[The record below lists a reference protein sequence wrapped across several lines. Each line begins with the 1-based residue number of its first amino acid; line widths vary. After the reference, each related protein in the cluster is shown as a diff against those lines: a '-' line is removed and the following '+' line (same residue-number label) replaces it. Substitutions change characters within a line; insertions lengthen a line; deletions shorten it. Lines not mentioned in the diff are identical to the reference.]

1 MNRTTARLVL
11 TVAGAGALSGLAAG
25 AAHADTPAD
34 ETDSAPALEQET
46 SGVNQTY
53 LLKDAPGV
61 PIEDPTFGVFDVL
74 APAYG
79 VVGSFS

>member
-25 AAHADTPAD
+25 AAHADTPAE
-34 ETDSAPALEQET
+34 ETDSAPAAEQEAG
-46 SGVNQTY
+46 GVNQVY
-53 LLKDAPGV
+53 LLEGVGGV
-61 PIEDPTFGVFDVL
+61 PLEDPTLGVFDVL